1 MASLRL
7 TVGTVTDR
15 GLNPRRAANEDRFL
29 ALPEAG
35 VFLVADGVG
44 GRRAGQVASQ
54 TVVDTF
60 AEIFSA
66 RIAGARRA
74 GLEEAVGE
82 AIARANES
90 IRAQASELAELE
102 GMATTLAVVAL
113 DGGAGNSRA
122 IVAHV
127 GDSRV
132 YRFDGARLHLETADH
147 SDLGDAVRAG
157 EMSYAEA
164 ARAEQQSVINR
175 ALGVEA
181 EAEADFKTVA
191 VDDGTRFL
199 ICSDG
204 VTRHISDT
212 ELESLLGGDAHP
224 ERVCA
229 RLKELCFARG
239 AEDNL
244 TAVIV
249 DLGTRRYADGPAGG
263 VRDNLNGGPA
273 DGPVGDEAD
282 VMTRP
287 RLAANARPSA
297 QSAASRFDIDFT
309 QADQAPQTTK
319 RRQSKMQSRQA
330 TPARPAVRTSSAVGN
345 LFQLALLLAAFV
357 AVFFAGR
364 YWDQLTAWALG
375 RTETAQVAATGG
387 AQPVNPEFAAARAL
401 FAERRYDEAR
411 DRFAAFVRAEPGVA
425 EYRYWLG
432 RSQYETR
439 QFPDAARSLAEAAR
453 LDEKLPSVF
462 IHLALAQEAVGDRK
476 GVGESLRRAAALA
489 DATSPTPA
497 ASPAQ

>member
-1 MASLRL
+1 MASLRV

-35 VFLVADGVG
+35 IFLVADGVG

-60 AEIFSA
+60 AEAFSA
-66 RIAGARRA
+66 RAARGRRA

-90 IRAQASELAELE
+90 IRAQARELAELE
-102 GMATTLAVVAL
+102 GMATTLALVAL
-113 DGGAGNSRA
+113 ENQRA
-122 IVAHV
+122 VIAHV

-132 YRFDGARLHLETADH
+132 YRFDGERLHLETADH

-157 EMSYAEA
+157 EMTYAEA

-191 VDDGTRFL
+191 VGDGTRFL

-249 DLGTRRYADGPAGG
+249 DLGARRYADGPAVG
-263 VRDNLNGGPA
+263 VRDGFNGGPA
-273 DGPVGDEAD
+273 
-282 VMTRP
+282 R
-287 RLAANARPSA
+287 
-297 QSAASRFDIDFT
+297 
-309 QADQAPQTTK
+309 
-319 RRQSKMQSRQA
+319 
-330 TPARPAVRTSSAVGN
+330 
-345 LFQLALLLAAFV
+345 
-357 AVFFAGR
+357 
-364 YWDQLTAWALG
+364 
-375 RTETAQVAATGG
+375 
-387 AQPVNPEFAAARAL
+387 
-401 FAERRYDEAR
+401 
-411 DRFAAFVRAEPGVA
+411 
-425 EYRYWLG
+425 
-432 RSQYETR
+432 
-439 QFPDAARSLAEAAR
+439 
-453 LDEKLPSVF
+453 
-462 IHLALAQEAVGDRK
+462 
-476 GVGESLRRAAALA
+476 
-489 DATSPTPA
+489 
-497 ASPAQ
+497 